1 LEGSNHGIVD
11 KLATS
16 YCRRLREKGDVCIS
30 AKKDLYF
37 IKVNLNRHCKDQDTE
52 VCSVRLEPTGNI
64 CVMAVYRAP
73 SGNFISFLSGV
84 DNIIRLL
91 YKAKSKFII
100 CGDINIDYSMDSDKK
115 RQLDA
120 MLQSYN
126 LSSVVHFP
134 TRVQNQSSMTI
145 DNIFIDIHKITS
157 YTVCPLYNGLSNH
170 DAQLLTITDVGPQ
183 ISNHLTYTRNILKY
197 SIEDFKIR

>member
-1 LEGSNHGIVD
+1 
-11 KLATS
+11 
-16 YCRRLREKGDVCIS
+16 VC
-30 AKKDLYF
+30 AL
-37 IKVNLNRHCKDQDTE
+37 
-52 VCSVRLEPTGNI
+52 RLEPAVNI

-73 SGNFISFLSGV
+73 CGNFTSFISGV

-100 CGDINIDYSMDSDKK
+100 CGDINIDYSIGSDKK

-126 LSSVVHFP
+126 LSSVVHFL
-134 TRVQNQSSMTI
+134 TRAQNQSSTTI

-157 YTVCPLYNGLSNH
+157 YTVCPLYNGLSDH
-170 DAQLLTITDVGPQ
+170 DAQLLTIKDVSP
-183 ISNHLTYTRNILKY
+183 
-197 SIEDFKIR
+197 